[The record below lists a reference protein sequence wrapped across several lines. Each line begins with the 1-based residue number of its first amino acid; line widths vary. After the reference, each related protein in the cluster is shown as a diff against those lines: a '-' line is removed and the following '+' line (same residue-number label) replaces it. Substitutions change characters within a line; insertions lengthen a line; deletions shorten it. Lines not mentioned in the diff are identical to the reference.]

1 LVNRRDFIAG
11 MALLSLSRESVSK
24 EIEFA
29 QVVPGR
35 PMRFPRDHG
44 AHPEF
49 RTEWW
54 YATGWLANRAGE
66 PFGFQ
71 VTFFRSRLPFDTDNP
86 SSFAP
91 RQVLFAHAALADP
104 ALGRL
109 REDQRAARPALGL
122 AGAAEDTTR
131 VWIDDWRLALEGD
144 TYRTRVA
151 GRDFTLALRLRAPGV
166 PLLEG
171 EGGLSRKGPRPRE
184 ASWYYSR
191 PQLEVRGTIERGR
204 GNEAVTGSAWLDHE
218 WSSAY
223 LAPEA
228 RGWDWCGVNLDDGGA
243 LMAFRMR
250 GKNGGVI
257 WAGGTLQAATGT
269 RKLGPQEISFQPL
282 QRWESPRTA
291 VVYPVA
297 MRVTA
302 GGQSWNLE
310 PLMNDQELDSRASTG
325 TVYWEGA
332 VRAKQAG
339 KEVGRG
345 YLELT
350 GYWKALQ
357 M

>member
-1 LVNRRDFIAG
+1 VKRRSFVAG
-11 MALLSLSRESVSK
+11 LGLLTLSMKSFSG

-29 QVVPGR
+29 QVIPGR

-44 AHPEF
+44 AHPQF

-54 YATGWLANRAGE
+54 YATGWLANEARE
-66 PFGFQ
+66 PLGFQ
-71 VTFFRSRLPFDTDNP
+71 VTFFRSRLPFATDNP
-86 SSFAP
+86 SSFTP

-104 ALGRL
+104 VLGRL
-109 REDQRAARPALGL
+109 RDDQRAARPALGL

-131 VWIDDWRLALEGD
+131 VWIDDWRLELDGD
-144 TYRTRVA
+144 AYRAQVA
-151 GRDFTLALRLRAPGV
+151 GRDFTLDLRLRAPGA

-171 EGGLSRKGPRPRE
+171 EDGLSRKGPRPQE

-191 PQLEVRGTIERGR
+191 PQLEVRGSIERGR
-204 GNEAVTGSAWLDHE
+204 GKEAVSGSAWLDHE

-228 RGWDWCGVNLDDGGA
+228 RGWDWCGINLGDGGA

-250 GKNGGVI
+250 AKPGGVL
-257 WAGGTLQAATGT
+257 WAGGTLEDRSGNKSTFTPAQ
-269 RKLGPQEISFQPL
+269 ISFVPL
-282 QRWESPRTA
+282 RRWESPRTA
-291 VVYPVA
+291 VEYPVS

-302 GGQSWNLE
+302 GGRSWDLE
-310 PLMNDQELDSRASTG
+310 PLMDDQELDSRASTG
-325 TVYWEGA
+325 TIYWEGA

-339 KEVGRG
+339 REVGRG

-350 GYWKALQ
+350 GYWKPLQ